1 MDKKDFQSSE
11 KGKNKSVLEL
21 ANNLNKVLEQPQK
34 DKESTLKPSN
44 ANVSLPTDS
53 ETEHFKEWF
62 LASL

>member
-1 MDKKDFQSSE
+1 MDRKDFQSSE

-21 ANNLNKVLEQPQK
+21 TNILNKVLEQPQK

>member
-1 MDKKDFQSSE
+1 MDKKDSQSSE

-21 ANNLNKVLEQPQK
+21 TNILNKVLEQPQK

>member
-1 MDKKDFQSSE
+1 MDKKDFQSSK

-21 ANNLNKVLEQPQK
+21 TNILNKVLEQPQK

>member
-1 MDKKDFQSSE
+1 MDKKDFQLSE

-21 ANNLNKVLEQPQK
+21 TNILNKVLEQPQK

>member
-21 ANNLNKVLEQPQK
+21 TNILNKVLEQPQK

>member
-11 KGKNKSVLEL
+11 KGKSKSVLEL
-21 ANNLNKVLEQPQK
+21 TNILNKVLEQPQK